1 MLLKELKPEKTIYI
15 QTDKTIEEVMKIIAI
30 NTEKIWKNRK
40 GFNQYYSKN
49 GLYFM
54 GDVGIKD
61 FEIYRA
67 CGRNPYVDQGGSP
80 ILKGYVLNYDNKT
93 IITVLRGDWFSYRES
108 FFIWVAISTLGLIS
122 KPKLIVMYLILLVIA
137 YYSCRYGVRKRM
149 RDIEKLREIVNGKFI
164 ERPFAKNFKFNYP

>member
-1 MLLKELKPEKTIYI
+1 MFLKELKPEKTLYI
-15 QTDKTIEEVMKIIAI
+15 QTDKTIEEVMMIITV

-54 GDVGIKD
+54 GDVGTKD

-67 CGRNPYVDQGGSP
+67 CGRNPYGDQDGPP

-93 IITVLRGDWFSYRES
+93 IITVLHGDWFSYREL
-108 FFIWVAISTLGLIS
+108 FVIWCVVSTLGVIS
-122 KPKLIVMYLILLVIA
+122 KPEVIIMYVITLVVA
-137 YYSCRYGVRKRM
+137 YYSCRYAIKKRL
-149 RDIEKLREIVNGKFI
+149 RDIEKLCELVNGKFI
-164 ERPFAKNFKFNYP
+164 KCPFAKNFKFNYP